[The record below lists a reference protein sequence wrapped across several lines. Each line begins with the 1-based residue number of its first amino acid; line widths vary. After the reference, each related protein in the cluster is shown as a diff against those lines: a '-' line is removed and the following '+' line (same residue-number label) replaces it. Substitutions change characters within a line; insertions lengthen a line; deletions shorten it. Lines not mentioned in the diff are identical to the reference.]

1 MTTKDAGPSQEGAG
15 EYQRSTEESQRGT
28 AESQPGTARP
38 GPWAQ
43 ARLLP
48 GDVRDL
54 VGRHLIF
61 SVALLAAI
69 VPRVV
74 AMLGYR
80 PAVLFPMD
88 TFDYLWGAVH
98 VSPNVTNPSGYSLF
112 LWLIRPFHSFAL
124 VATLQHLIGLGIG
137 VMVYAVLR
145 RYGLPAWGATLAAAP
160 VLFDPSQILI
170 EQMIMADLLAMA
182 LMMASFTI
190 LLLAERG
197 SLWWLVTAGLLMGIS
212 TIVRPTT
219 LPLILL
225 IAVYLLIRRAGWR
238 RAGATL
244 AAGIIPVV
252 AYMGWFDSVHGSFNM
267 TNSNGLFLWTRTMSF
282 ANCAVIQP
290 PRDLQAL
297 CPQAQP
303 GRLSQPVASKRLQPK
318 NYLWNRSSW
327 QWKPRSHQF
336 VPDTAAFTNANNS
349 RALRFALDAIKAQPF
364 AYASVVLKES
374 MQPFTTVTHS
384 LRFPGMTQRVVFPP
398 PPGDMAYA
406 AAAVSEY
413 SNGTVPVAKTPY
425 PRYAAQVHQPWVSFM
440 TAYQR
445 VIFLPGPVFG
455 LVTLIGLA
463 GILIPR
469 RRSAAAVLLW
479 VSAGII
485 LVLPTAEHEYTYRY
499 VIPAVPLLC
508 MAAALALRKPARETR
523 SAGPPAS
530 ADRPVAGSQVNT

>member
-1 MTTKDAGPSQEGAG
+1 VTTKDAGPSQEGTG
-15 EYQRSTEESQRGT
+15 ESQRGT
-28 AESQPGTARP
+28 GESQQGTALP
-38 GPWAQ
+38 GPRAQ
-43 ARLLP
+43 ARRLL
-48 GDVRDL
+48 GGFRGL

-61 SVALLAAI
+61 SVALLAAL

-98 VSPNVTNPSGYSLF
+98 PSPNVINPSGYSLF

-124 VATLQHLIGLGIG
+124 VAALQHLIGLGIG

-160 VLFDPSQILI
+160 VLFDPAQILI
-170 EQMIMADLLAMA
+170 EQMVMADLLAMA
-182 LMMASFTI
+182 LMVAAFTI
-190 LLLAERG
+190 LLLAERA

-212 TIVRPTT
+212 AIVRPTT

-244 AAGIIPVV
+244 AAGIIPVA

-282 ANCAVIQP
+282 ANCAVINP
-290 PRDLQAL
+290 PRDLRAL

-303 GRLSQPVASKRLQPK
+303 GRLSQPVPSKRLQPK
-318 NYLWNRSSW
+318 NYLWTRASW

-336 VPDTAAFTNANNS
+336 VPDTAAFTPANNS
-349 RALRFALDAIKAQPF
+349 RALRFALDAITAQPF

-374 MQPFTTVTHS
+374 MKPFISTNS

-406 AAAVSEY
+406 AAAVREY
-413 SNGTVPVAKTPY
+413 SRGTVPVPHTPY
-425 PRYAAQVHQPWVSFM
+425 PRYAAQVHQPYVSFM
-440 TAYQR
+440 TGYQR
-445 VIFLPGPVFG
+445 VIYLPPPVLG

-479 VSAGII
+479 VSAVIVM
-485 LVLPTAEHEYTYRY
+485 VLPIAEHEYTYRY
-499 VIPAVPLLC
+499 VIAAVPLLC
-508 MAAALALRKPARETR
+508 IAAALALRKPAREKR
-523 SAGPPAS
+523 SADPPAS